1 MDPFPCESILIS
13 TNPCAG
19 ILAAA
24 EWTPCK
30 IASRKPVFHYNL
42 SNGPLGHNNSTPPY
56 FN

>member
-19 ILAAA
+19 VLAVA

-30 IASRKPVFHYNL
+30 IASRKPVFHYNP
-42 SNGPLGHNNSTPPY
+42 SNAPLGHNNSTPPY